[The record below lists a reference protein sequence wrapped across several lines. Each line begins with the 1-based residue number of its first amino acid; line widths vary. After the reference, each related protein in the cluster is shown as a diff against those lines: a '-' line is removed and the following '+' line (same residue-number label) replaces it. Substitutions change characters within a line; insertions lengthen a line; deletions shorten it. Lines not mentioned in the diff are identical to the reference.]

1 MRVTLVLEMAAGD
14 AGALRRRL
22 LGRAGGRVDPLLR
35 EGWPV
40 YAVGGALRDLL
51 SGRVPRDLDLVAG
64 TDAGT
69 LARLLPEGR
78 WVGQGLRTFVLPRR
92 GTGRTG
98 LPLLQIGL
106 FEKNLEEELARRDF
120 SVNAMALAIGG
131 RDGLRDPFGGLADL
145 SRGLL
150 RRPDRRRDPFAEDP
164 LRVLRLARFVAERG
178 FSVEEETLG
187 LAEAGLPGLGQMAP
201 ERVREELLKLFS
213 GTALRTLSDRLPE
226 GFLGRMFFASGG
238 RVERLSPG
246 EIRSRLAR
254 AARIP
259 RTDPLFRLWIC
270 LVGGSGPEGSP
281 HSAGSFPAFRRSE
294 RRRLSSWSRLEEFL
308 AEGGSGT
315 FAFSCRDRT
324 LILATR
330 EDRLEALV
338 AYEARRRSK
347 KERRP
352 FLVWADAMV
361 KELSRPWQEIG
372 GRLTGR

>member
-1 MRVTLVLEMAAGD
+1 MSLVLEMAAGD
-14 AGALRRRL
+14 AGGLRKRL
-22 LGRAGGRVDPLLR
+22 LRRAGGRVDPLLR

-78 WVGQGLRTFVLPRR
+78 WVGQGFRTFVLPRR
-92 GTGRTG
+92 GTGRWG

-106 FEKNLEEELARRDF
+106 FEKDLEDELARRDF
-120 SVNAMALAIGG
+120 SVNAMALAIDG
-131 RDGLRDPFGGLADL
+131 REGLRDPFGGLADL
-145 SRGLL
+145 ARGLL
-150 RRPDRRRDPFAEDP
+150 RRPDRSRDPFAEDP

-187 LAEAGLPGLGQMAP
+187 LAEAGLPGLGSMAS
-201 ERVREELLKLFS
+201 ERIREELLKLFS
-213 GTALRTLSDRLPE
+213 GTSLRTLSDRLPE
-226 GFLGRMFFASGG
+226 GFLGRMFFWSGG
-238 RVERLSPG
+238 RVESPSPG
-246 EIRSRLAR
+246 EIPSRLAR

-270 LVGGSGPEGSP
+270 LVGGRGPEGSLYF
-281 HSAGSFPAFRRSE
+281 SGRGPAFRRSE

-308 AEGGSGT
+308 AKGGTGT
-315 FAFSCRDRT
+315 PAFSRRDRA
-324 LILATR
+324 LVLATR
-330 EDRLEALV
+330 EDRLDALV

-352 FLVWADAMV
+352 FLVWADHMV
-361 KELSRPWQEIG
+361 TELSRPWEEIG